1 MLLVLMENAPVR
13 PGDVLAGKFE
23 VERLLGEGG
32 MGVVVSARHLELD
45 QRVAVKFLLPEIAK
59 RPDAAERFRRE
70 ARAAVKI
77 RSEHVARVLDVGGSD
92 GVPYMVMEYLEGH
105 DLADELNER
114 GPLPVDEAVGFVL
127 QACEAVAEAHA
138 AGIVHR
144 DLKPANLFLARRA
157 DGSRL
162 VKVLDF
168 GISKSVSGTSAADL
182 SLTATSALIGSPLYM
197 SPEQMHSA
205 KNVDG
210 RTDIWALGAILFQT
224 LTNRPPYVA
233 TSIPELCNALLN
245 DAPPPLSD
253 FRSDVPPAL
262 SDAITKALTKDK
274 TLRWQTVGELAS
286 ALAEFAPEAK
296 IHAERAARMP
306 LAGERGARV
315 ATTEHTGPSMPTSV
329 SVEVT
334 AGPPRLVDDAT
345 EASAPPQ
352 SAKTLDSWGK
362 TGGSSGSSRPS
373 RARPIAAISVGAL
386 VAIVVVAYGISRTT
400 ATATP
405 DLSPPSAAAQPVV
418 TVAAPAVAPP
428 ALPATIE
435 PAAPNPS
442 ASSGARPRVPLKHAP
457 APTAAERP
465 RGSGGTTPTTPPSE
479 FGGRR

>member
-1 MLLVLMENAPVR
+1 
-13 PGDVLAGKFE
+13 
-23 VERLLGEGG
+23 
-32 MGVVVSARHLELD
+32 
-45 QRVAVKFLLPEIAK
+45 
-59 RPDAAERFRRE
+59 
-70 ARAAVKI
+70 VKI

-105 DLADELNER
+105 DLADELAER
-114 GPLPVDEAVGFVL
+114 GPLPVAEAVGFVL

-144 DLKPANLFLARRA
+144 DLKPANLFLAHRA

-168 GISKSVSGTSAADL
+168 GISKSVSGASAADL

-245 DAPPPLSD
+245 EAPPPLSD
-253 FRSDVPPAL
+253 FRDDIPPELAAAL
-262 SDAITKALTKDK
+262 SKALAKDK
-274 TLRWQTVGELAS
+274 ALRWQTVGELAS
-286 ALAEFAPEAK
+286 ALSAFAPEAK
-296 IHAERAARMP
+296 IHAERALRMP
-306 LAGERGARV
+306 AARDDGV
-315 ATTEHTGPSMPTSV
+315 RVPTTERTGAPMPTSI
-329 SVEVT
+329 SVELT
-334 AGPPRLVDDAT
+334 AGTSQLGNEAT
-345 EASAPPQ
+345 EASAPGAE

-362 TGGSSGSSRPS
+362 TGGSNSNPP
-373 RARPIAAISVGAL
+373 RARVRPIAAIATGAA
-386 VAIVVVAYGISRTT
+386 VAISLVAYGISRTT

-405 DLSPPSAAAQPVV
+405 SASPASSAPLPPATSAGAVSTAATPS
-418 TVAAPAVAPP
+418 PAV
-428 ALPATIE
+428 E
-435 PAAPNPS
+435 PAAS
-442 ASSGARPRVPLKHAP
+442 DSDAGASEQPATLPKPRAHP
-457 APTAAERP
+457 APTERHRP
-465 RGSGGTTPTTPPSE
+465 AGKPSTPPPSE

>member
-1 MLLVLMENAPVR
+1 MENAPVR

-105 DLADELNER
+105 DLADELAER
-114 GPLPVDEAVGFVL
+114 GPLPVAEAVGFVL

-144 DLKPANLFLARRA
+144 DLKPANLFLAHRA

-168 GISKSVSGTSAADL
+168 GISKSVSGASAADL

-245 DAPPPLSD
+245 EAPPPLSD
-253 FRSDVPPAL
+253 FRDDIPPELAAAL
-262 SDAITKALTKDK
+262 SKALAKDK
-274 TLRWQTVGELAS
+274 ALRWQTVGELAS
-286 ALAEFAPEAK
+286 ALSAFAPEAK
-296 IHAERAARMP
+296 IHAERALRMP
-306 LAGERGARV
+306 AARDDGV
-315 ATTEHTGPSMPTSV
+315 RVPTTERTGAPMPTSI
-329 SVEVT
+329 SVELT
-334 AGPPRLVDDAT
+334 AGTSQLGNQAT
-345 EASAPPQ
+345 EASAPGAE

-362 TGGSSGSSRPS
+362 TGGSNSNPP
-373 RARPIAAISVGAL
+373 RARVRPIAAIATGAV
-386 VAIVVVAYGISRTT
+386 VAISLVAYGISRTT

-405 DLSPPSAAAQPVV
+405 SASPASSAPLLPAASAGAVSTPATPS
-418 TVAAPAVAPP
+418 PAV
-428 ALPATIE
+428 E
-435 PAAPNPS
+435 PAAS
-442 ASSGARPRVPLKHAP
+442 ESDAGASEQPAALPKPRAHP
-457 APTAAERP
+457 APTERHRP
-465 RGSGGTTPTTPPSE
+465 AGKPSTPPASE

>member
-1 MLLVLMENAPVR
+1 MENAPVR

-105 DLADELNER
+105 DLADELAER
-114 GPLPVDEAVGFVL
+114 GPLPVAEAVGFVL

-144 DLKPANLFLARRA
+144 DLKPANLFLAHRA

-168 GISKSVSGTSAADL
+168 GISKSVSGASAADL

-245 DAPPPLSD
+245 EAPPPLSD
-253 FRSDVPPAL
+253 FRDDIPPELAAAL
-262 SDAITKALTKDK
+262 SKALAKDK
-274 TLRWQTVGELAS
+274 ALRWQTVGELAS
-286 ALAEFAPEAK
+286 ALSAFAPEAK
-296 IHAERAARMP
+296 IHAERALRMP
-306 LAGERGARV
+306 AARDDGV
-315 ATTEHTGPSMPTSV
+315 RVPTTERTGAPMPTSI
-329 SVEVT
+329 SVELT
-334 AGPPRLVDDAT
+334 AGTSQLGNQAT
-345 EASAPPQ
+345 EASAPGAE

-362 TGGSSGSSRPS
+362 TGGSNSNPP
-373 RARPIAAISVGAL
+373 RARVRPIAAIATGAV
-386 VAIVVVAYGISRTT
+386 VAISLVAYGISRTT

-405 DLSPPSAAAQPVV
+405 SASPASSAPLLPAASAGAVSTPATPS
-418 TVAAPAVAPP
+418 PAV
-428 ALPATIE
+428 E
-435 PAAPNPS
+435 PAAS
-442 ASSGARPRVPLKHAP
+442 ESDAGASEQPAALPKPRAHP
-457 APTAAERP
+457 APTERHRP
-465 RGSGGTTPTTPPSE
+465 AGKPSTPPPSE

>member
-1 MLLVLMENAPVR
+1 MENAPVR

-105 DLADELNER
+105 DLADELAER
-114 GPLPVDEAVGFVL
+114 GPLPVAEAVGFVL

-144 DLKPANLFLARRA
+144 DLKPANLFLAHRA

-168 GISKSVSGTSAADL
+168 GISKSVSGASAADL

-245 DAPPPLSD
+245 EAPPPLSD
-253 FRSDVPPAL
+253 FRDDIPPELAAAL
-262 SDAITKALTKDK
+262 SKALAKDK
-274 TLRWQTVGELAS
+274 ALRWQTVGELAS
-286 ALAEFAPEAK
+286 ALSAFAPEAK
-296 IHAERAARMP
+296 IHAERALRMP
-306 LAGERGARV
+306 AARDDGV
-315 ATTEHTGPSMPTSV
+315 RVPTTERTGAPMPTSI
-329 SVEVT
+329 SVELT
-334 AGPPRLVDDAT
+334 AGTSQLGNQAT
-345 EASAPPQ
+345 EASAPGAE

-362 TGGSSGSSRPS
+362 TGGSNSNPP
-373 RARPIAAISVGAL
+373 RARVRPIAAIATGAV
-386 VAIVVVAYGISRTT
+386 VAISLVAYGISRTT

-405 DLSPPSAAAQPVV
+405 SASPASSALLPPAASAGAVSTAATPS
-418 TVAAPAVAPP
+418 PAV
-428 ALPATIE
+428 E
-435 PAAPNPS
+435 PAAS
-442 ASSGARPRVPLKHAP
+442 DSDAGASEQPAALPKPRAHP
-457 APTAAERP
+457 APTERHRP
-465 RGSGGTTPTTPPSE
+465 AGKPSTPPPSE

>member
-1 MLLVLMENAPVR
+1 MENAPVR

-105 DLADELNER
+105 DLADELAER
-114 GPLPVDEAVGFVL
+114 GPLPVAEAVGFVL

-144 DLKPANLFLARRA
+144 DLKPANLFLAHRA

-168 GISKSVSGTSAADL
+168 GISKSVSGASAADL

-245 DAPPPLSD
+245 EAPPPLSD
-253 FRSDVPPAL
+253 FRDDIPPELAAAL
-262 SDAITKALTKDK
+262 SKALAKDK
-274 TLRWQTVGELAS
+274 ALRWQTVGELAS
-286 ALAEFAPEAK
+286 ALSAFAPEAK
-296 IHAERAARMP
+296 IHAERALRMP
-306 LAGERGARV
+306 AARDDGV
-315 ATTEHTGPSMPTSV
+315 RVPTTERTGAPMPTSI
-329 SVEVT
+329 SVELT
-334 AGPPRLVDDAT
+334 AGTSQLGNQAT
-345 EASAPPQ
+345 EASAPGAE

-362 TGGSSGSSRPS
+362 TGGSNSNPP
-373 RARPIAAISVGAL
+373 RARVRPIAAIATGAV
-386 VAIVVVAYGISRTT
+386 VAISLVAYGISRTT

-405 DLSPPSAAAQPVV
+405 SASPASSVPLPPPASAGAVPTAATPS
-418 TVAAPAVAPP
+418 PAV
-428 ALPATIE
+428 E
-435 PAAPNPS
+435 PAAS
-442 ASSGARPRVPLKHAP
+442 ESDAGASEQPAALPKPRAHP
-457 APTAAERP
+457 APTERHRP
-465 RGSGGTTPTTPPSE
+465 AGKPSTPPPSE

>member
-1 MLLVLMENAPVR
+1 MENAPVR

-105 DLADELNER
+105 DLADELAER
-114 GPLPVDEAVGFVL
+114 GPLPVAEAVGFVL

-144 DLKPANLFLARRA
+144 DLKPANLFLAHRA

-168 GISKSVSGTSAADL
+168 GISKSVSGASAADL

-245 DAPPPLSD
+245 EAPPPLSD
-253 FRSDVPPAL
+253 FRDDIPPELAAAL
-262 SDAITKALTKDK
+262 SKALAKDK
-274 TLRWQTVGELAS
+274 ALRWQTVGELAS
-286 ALAEFAPEAK
+286 ALSAFAPEAK
-296 IHAERAARMP
+296 IHAERALRMP
-306 LAGERGARV
+306 AARDDGV
-315 ATTEHTGPSMPTSV
+315 RVPTTERTGAPMPTSI
-329 SVEVT
+329 SVELT
-334 AGPPRLVDDAT
+334 AGTSQLGNQAT
-345 EASAPPQ
+345 ESSAPGAE

-362 TGGSSGSSRPS
+362 TGGSNSNPP
-373 RARPIAAISVGAL
+373 RARVRPIAAIATGAV
-386 VAIVVVAYGISRTT
+386 VAISLVAYGISRTT

-405 DLSPPSAAAQPVV
+405 SASPASSAPLLPAASAGAVSTPATPS
-418 TVAAPAVAPP
+418 PAV
-428 ALPATIE
+428 E
-435 PAAPNPS
+435 PAAS
-442 ASSGARPRVPLKHAP
+442 ETDAGAGEQPAALPKPRAHP
-457 APTAAERP
+457 APTERHRP
-465 RGSGGTTPTTPPSE
+465 AGKPSTPPPSE

>member
-1 MLLVLMENAPVR
+1 MENAPVR

-105 DLADELNER
+105 DLADELAER
-114 GPLPVDEAVGFVL
+114 GPLPVAEAVGFVL

-144 DLKPANLFLARRA
+144 DLKPANLFLAHRA

-168 GISKSVSGTSAADL
+168 GISKSVSGASAADL

-245 DAPPPLSD
+245 EAPPPLSD
-253 FRSDVPPAL
+253 FRDDIPPELAAAL
-262 SDAITKALTKDK
+262 SKALAKDK
-274 TLRWQTVGELAS
+274 ALRWQTVGELAS
-286 ALAEFAPEAK
+286 ALSAFAPEAK
-296 IHAERAARMP
+296 IHAERALRMP
-306 LAGERGARV
+306 AARDDGV
-315 ATTEHTGPSMPTSV
+315 RVPTTERTGAPMPTSI
-329 SVEVT
+329 SVELT
-334 AGPPRLVDDAT
+334 AGTSQLGNQAT
-345 EASAPPQ
+345 EASAPGAE

-362 TGGSSGSSRPS
+362 TGGSNSNPPRP
-373 RARPIAAISVGAL
+373 RVRPIAAIATAAV
-386 VAIVVVAYGISRTT
+386 VATTLVAYGISRTT

-405 DLSPPSAAAQPVV
+405 SASPASSAPLPPAASAGAVSTAAAPS
-418 TVAAPAVAPP
+418 PAV
-428 ALPATIE
+428 E
-435 PAAPNPS
+435 PAAS
-442 ASSGARPRVPLKHAP
+442 ERDAGASEQPAALPKPRAHP
-457 APTAAERP
+457 APTERHRP
-465 RGSGGTTPTTPPSE
+465 AGKPSTPPPSE